1 MNRTLCW
8 ISSATVIL
16 MISIFM
22 LGILPATATVG
33 WLPLSPE
40 DLAMKDNP
48 ASPGADAMILYR
60 ESVVDTRKTSSDG
73 DSDEEYFRI
82 KVFTKEG
89 TKQGHVEVAFDK
101 EWEDISYVTGRTIR
115 PDGSIVKFDGQVL
128 ETTAVRAGERKVL
141 VKTFTLPDVQPG
153 SIIEYKYQRQS
164 KPHYV
169 HNLEWV
175 VSASMFTREGHF
187 TYIPYTGYGGLG
199 LSARSRF
206 HNLPAGTMPKLQ
218 VDGSY
223 KMDVQNVPALQEE
236 ALMPPEGAIAASVE
250 FYYEEPNEPSESDPA
265 EKFWNNY
272 AKKWNGELEHFID
285 KRHALET
292 EAAKTVGP
300 ADPPETKLRKI
311 YARVLQLRNLN
322 MEDYRTQKE
331 NKAENL
337 KPPSNAEEA
346 LNRGYANGRQI
357 NFLFVG
363 LARAAGFDATEIFV
377 QPRNIALYFAPND
390 NEANR
395 MRADIVWVHAGSQ
408 DYYLDPGAR
417 YFSFGIMPWYET
429 DAGGIRVTKR
439 GGEVVTSGHAQSAD
453 ATVVRDTDLT
463 VSQDGSIAGTIQV
476 DFTGEEGGLLR
487 LDSRKEDETGRT
499 KDLEDRIK
507 SWLPVG
513 SDFQITKIA
522 DWDDAEKPVHV
533 EGTVSIPSFAKGALR
548 RMLMPLEV
556 FKGGQS
562 SLFAPASR
570 VNLIYFHYPYQEI
583 DDLRLHLPSGF
594 RVETLPQAQKLD
606 LGAAAYE
613 ISAASAGDG
622 VEVKR
627 HLSVNGFLFSKD
639 AYPTL
644 RAFFGT
650 VRTNDNAQMVLQNNT
665 PAQNK

>member
-1 MNRTLCW
+1 MNRTWFWIGSVIVIILC
-8 ISSATVIL
+8 SLV
-16 MISIFM
+16 

-33 WLPLSPE
+33 WLPIPPE
-40 DLAMKDNP
+40 DLALKDNP

-82 KVFTKEG
+82 KIFTKEG
-89 TKQGHVEVAFDK
+89 TKQGHVEVAFNK
-101 EWEDISYVTGRTIR
+101 GFEDISYVAGRTIK

-128 ETTAVRAGERKVL
+128 ETTAEKFGGTKVL
-141 VKTFTLPDVQPG
+141 VKAFTLPDVQPG
-153 SIIEYKYQRQS
+153 CIIEYKYQRQS

-169 HNLEWV
+169 HDLEWI
-175 VSASMFTREGHF
+175 VSQSMFTREGHF
-187 TYIPYTGYGGLG
+187 MYIPYTGYGGLG

-206 HNLPAGTMPKLQ
+206 RNLPSGTQPKLL

-250 FYYEEPNEPSESDPA
+250 FYYEGPSDISESEST
-265 EKFWNNY
+265 EKFWNSY

-285 KRHALET
+285 KKNALQAEV
-292 EAAKTVGP
+292 AKTVAP

-311 YARVLQLRNLN
+311 YARVLQLRNLS
-322 MEDYRTQKE
+322 MEDYRNEKE
-331 NKAENL
+331 KKEEDL

-346 LNRGYANGRQI
+346 LNRGYGNARQI

-363 LARAAGFDATEIFV
+363 LARAAGFDATEIFI
-377 QPRNIALYFAPND
+377 QPRNIALYFAPTD

-395 MRADIVWVHAGSQ
+395 IRADVVWVHAGSQ

-417 YFSFGIMPWYET
+417 YFSFGILPWYET

-439 GGEVVTSGHAQSAD
+439 GGEVVTSAKAQSAN
-453 ATVVRDTDLT
+453 ATVVRRSDLT
-463 VSQDGSIAGTIQV
+463 VSPNGSITGTIQV
-476 DFTGEEGGLLR
+476 DFTGGEGGLLR
-487 LDSRKEDETGRT
+487 HDSRREDETGRT
-499 KDLEDRIK
+499 KGLEDRIK
-507 SWLPVG
+507 GWLPVG

-522 DWDDAEKPVHV
+522 DWDDVEKPVHV
-533 EGTVSIPSFAKGALR
+533 EGTVNVPSFAKGATR
-548 RMLMPLEV
+548 RMLMPLAV
-556 FKGGQS
+556 FQGGQS
-562 SLFAPASR
+562 SQFAPANR

-583 DDLRLHLPSGF
+583 DELRMHLPPGF
-594 RVETLPQAQKLD
+594 RAETLPQAQKLD

-650 VRTNDNAQMVLQNNT
+650 VKSNDNAQMVLQNNT
-665 PAQNK
+665 SAQK

>member
-8 ISSATVIL
+8 IFSATVIL
-16 MISIFM
+16 MIGIFM
-22 LGILPATATVG
+22 LGILPTTATVG
-33 WLPLSPE
+33 WLPLPLE
-40 DLAMKDNP
+40 DLALKDNP

-89 TKQGHVEVAFDK
+89 TKQGHVEIQFNK
-101 EWEDISYVTGRTIR
+101 EWEDISYVAGRTIK

-128 ETTAVRAGERKVL
+128 ETTAVRAGGYKAL

-169 HNLEWV
+169 HNLEWI
-175 VSASMFTREGHF
+175 VSQSMFTREGHF

-199 LSARSRF
+199 LSPRCRF
-206 HNLPAGTMPKLQ
+206 HNLPQGTMPKEQ
-218 VDGSY
+218 IDGSY
-223 KMDVQNVPALQEE
+223 KMDVQNVSALREE
-236 ALMPPEGAIAASVE
+236 ALMPPEEAIAASVE
-250 FYYEEPNEPSESDPA
+250 FYYEEPNEISASDPTD
-265 EKFWNNY
+265 KFWNSY
-272 AKKWNGELEHFID
+272 AKRWNGDLEHFID
-285 KRHALET
+285 KRRALE
-292 EAAKTVGP
+292 ADVAKTVGP

-311 YARVLQLRNLN
+311 YARVLQLRNLS
-322 MEDYRTQKE
+322 MEDYRSQKE

-346 LNRGYANGRQI
+346 LNRGYADARQV
-357 NFLFVG
+357 NYLFVG
-363 LARAAGFDATEIFV
+363 LARAAGFDATEVFI
-377 QPRNIALYFAPND
+377 QPRSIGLYFSPND
-390 NEANR
+390 KEPSQI
-395 MRADIVWVHAGSQ
+395 RADIVWVHAGSQ

-417 YFSFGIMPWYET
+417 YFPFGVLPWFET

-439 GGEVVTSGHAQSAD
+439 GGEVVTSSHAQSAN
-453 ATVVRDTDLT
+453 ATIVRHTDLT
-463 VSQDGSIAGTIQV
+463 VSPDGSITGTLQV
-476 DFTGEEGGLLR
+476 DFTGQEGGLLR
-487 LDSRKEDETGRT
+487 RDARKEDETGRT

-507 SWLPVG
+507 GWLPVG

-522 DWDDAEKPVHV
+522 DWDDAEKPAHV
-533 EGTVSIPSFAKGALR
+533 EGTVSIPSFSKGAMRLMR
-548 RMLMPLEV
+548 MPLEV
-556 FKGGQS
+556 FQGGQS
-562 SLFAPASR
+562 SLFAPANR
-570 VNLIYFHYPYQEI
+570 VNLVYFHYPYQEV

-650 VRTNDNAQMVLQNNT
+650 VRANDNAQMALQSNA